1 MKNRI
6 KNRIFLT
13 AAGWKIENKAGATG
27 VEEVE
32 FRKENLFHK
41 GFKNF
46 GRLDETSR
54 SVCAAIALI
63 LHKKGLYPREEK
75 LNIPLFLSSSEGPL
89 PSDYAY
95 FNDFV
100 QFGEMAGRAN
110 LFVYTLPSSP
120 LGEASV
126 HFGLTGTLL
135 FVNSGNPLENI
146 CRMIQDNQGTEKS
159 TDGYLAGLT
168 EQTSTSLNSLFMF
181 FEEKRENSSNAISI
195 EDAAAL
201 KWKNISDLKESLNKQ
216 FTN

>member
-6 KNRIFLT
+6 KNRLFLT
-13 AAGWKIENKAGATG
+13 AAGWKIGDKAGATG
-27 VEEVE
+27 VEETE
-32 FRKENLFHK
+32 CRKENLFHK

-63 LHKKGLYPREEK
+63 LHKRGLYPREET
-75 LNIPLFLSSSEGPL
+75 LNIPLILSSSEGPL
-89 PSDYAY
+89 SSDYAY
-95 FNDFV
+95 FNDFA

-126 HFGLTGTLL
+126 HFGLTGNLL
-135 FVNSGNPLENI
+135 FVNSDNPLEDI
-146 CRMIQDNQGTEKS
+146 CQMIQDHRTAEPS
-159 TDGYLAGLT
+159 TDGYLAGFT
-168 EQTSTSLNSLFMF
+168 EQTPTSLNSLFMF
-181 FEEKRENSSNAISI
+181 FEEKQEKNSNAISI

-201 KWKNISDLKESLNKQ
+201 KWKELSYLKESLDQQ
-216 FTN
+216 FAN